1 MTVYILVMQD
11 NNRTHFSGFIY
22 HSLGLDDKTSWL
34 STDPLLRK
42 LSDFPLFWLVFYL
55 FHFFLY
61 IFLYR
66 FIDYSPIVIMGV
78 FSARAL

>member
-42 LSDFPLFWLVFYL
+42 LSDFPLF
-55 FHFFLY
+55 
-61 IFLYR
+61 
-66 FIDYSPIVIMGV
+66 
-78 FSARAL
+78 